1 MSTALAIASVTRV
14 LRDMLNA
21 GFVANDVAGAVGGN
35 VSVTALP
42 PDRVLGQP
50 GTPESSQ
57 VNLFLHQVS
66 PNLGWSSSDLPTRD
80 GRGDLVS
87 TPLLALNLHYLLTAY
102 GAEELHCEILLGYAM
117 QLLHQNPVLS
127 RELIRTTLSASAM
140 NGNILPPAFQAV
152 AASEL
157 ADQVELIKVTPERL
171 GTDEMSKLWSAMQSR
186 YRPTTA
192 YQVSVVLIESR
203 LPKRTPLPVLTRG
216 LPDPDT
222 GRDAGVAV
230 QANMLPA
237 YPTLGSLEL
246 ANKQVAARLGEPV
259 IVHGHHLAGDQVFFR
274 FTELRTGHA
283 LQLPAAAG
291 ATDQRAE
298 LILPADPPAGPVTPE
313 SPENPDNWRIGIYRV
328 GILIQTGGEPDHLS
342 NELPMVLAPRMVN
355 VVPSL
360 ASGVT
365 TFTVTCSPRVA
376 NTQKAVLIV
385 GDREIPADPLVD
397 PLNAIL
403 TFQSG
408 GFASGDAFWARL
420 RVDGIESILV
430 DRNATPPAF
439 DVTQEVTIP

>member
-57 VNLFLHQVS
+57 VNLFMHQVS
-66 PNLGWSSSDLPTRD
+66 PNTGWSSSDLPTRD
-80 GRGDLVS
+80 TRGGLVS
-87 TPLLALNLHYLLTAY
+87 NPLLALNLHYLVTAY

-127 RELIRTTLSASAM
+127 RELISTTLSASAM

-157 ADQVELIKVTPERL
+157 AEQVELIKVTPERL
-171 GTDEMSKLWSAMQSR
+171 SMDEMSKLWSAIQSR
-186 YRPTTA
+186 YRPTAA

-230 QANMLPA
+230 QPDMLPS
-237 YPTLGSLEL
+237 YPTLDSLEL
-246 ANKQVAARLGEPV
+246 ANKQVAARLGELV
-259 IVHGHHLAGDQVFFR
+259 IGHGHHLAGNQAFFR
-274 FTELRTGHA
+274 FTELRSGRS
-283 LQLPAAAG
+283 LELPAAAG
-291 ATDQRAE
+291 ATGQRVE
-298 LILPADPPAGPVTPE
+298 LTLPPDPPAGPVTPE
-313 SPENPDNWRIGIYRV
+313 TPENPDNWRVGIYRV
-328 GILIQTGGEPDHLS
+328 GILVQTGGEPDNLS
-342 NELPMVLAPRMVN
+342 NELPMVLAPRIAGIAVG
-355 VVPSL
+355 L
-360 ASGVT
+360 AGGVA
-365 TFTVTCSPRVA
+365 TFTVTCSPRIA
-376 NTQKAVLIV
+376 DTQKAVLVV
-385 GDREIPADPLVD
+385 GDREIPAAPLPD
-397 PLNAIL
+397 PLNATL
-403 TFQSG
+403 LFRAG
-408 GFASGDAFWARL
+408 GFASGDRFWARL
-420 RVDGIESILV
+420 RVDGIESNLI
-430 DRNATPPAF
+430 DRSATPPIF
-439 DVTQEVTIP
+439 DATQEVVIP